1 MHRGSEYIISRATFP
16 CYFIKE
22 QSVINHC
29 YTEIDLKIFRQY
41 LAPALGVTHRFVGT
55 EPFCR
60 VTAQYNRD
68 MRYWLETP
76 TISAPPIELV
86 EIERLRCEDADI
98 RFRVRQLLAKND
110 LTAIAP
116 LVPAVT
122 LHYLQNLLEHSRRG
136 RGSSSKDPRMRN
148 R

>member
-1 MHRGSEYIISRATFP
+1 
-16 CYFIKE
+16 
-22 QSVINHC
+22 
-29 YTEIDLKIFRQY
+29 
-41 LAPALGVTHRFVGT
+41 
-55 EPFCR
+55 
-60 VTAQYNRD
+60 

-86 EIERLRCEDADI
+86 EIERLRYRDADI

-122 LHYLQNLLEHSRRG
+122 LHYLQNLLEHSRRT
-136 RGSSSKDPRMRN
+136 RQLVKDPA
-148 R
+148 